1 MATGLQDGGTG
12 RAHEGP
18 DPHLVERRLGDS
30 KLVHRG
36 GFLEVRRDQ
45 VLLPDQREAW
55 REYIVHPGA
64 VAILPLLDDGRVLM
78 ERQYRYPLQ
87 QVLLEIPAGK
97 IDPGESTV
105 ACAMREL
112 REETG
117 YQAREWACAGRLHSC
132 AAYSTEFIE
141 IWFARGL
148 QAGPPRLDEG
158 EFIELQC
165 LEPADLDGMAARGE
179 LTDAKTLVAL
189 LWLQRWR
196 SGAWPLSWCDAATM
210 PT

>member
-1 MATGLQDGGTG
+1 MANRPVPILLG
-12 RAHEGP
+12 RSDLP
-18 DPHLVERRLGDS
+18 DQHLVERRIGDS

-45 VLLPDQREAW
+45 VRLPDGGEAW

-64 VAILPLLDDGRVLM
+64 VAVVPLLDDGRIVL

-97 IDPGESTV
+97 IDPGESIA
-105 ACAMREL
+105 ACACREL

-117 YQAREWACAGRLHSC
+117 YLAREWARAGRLHNA
-132 AAYSTEFIE
+132 AAYSNEFIE

-148 QAGPPRLDEG
+148 EAGPARLDEG
-158 EFIELQC
+158 EFIELQEVTEAE
-165 LEPADLDGMAARGE
+165 LDRLAADGM
-179 LTDAKTLVAL
+179 LTDAKTLIAL
-189 LWLQRWR
+189 LWLRRWR
-196 SGAWPLSWCDAATM
+196 AGDWPLEWLDAATM
-210 PT
+210 TP